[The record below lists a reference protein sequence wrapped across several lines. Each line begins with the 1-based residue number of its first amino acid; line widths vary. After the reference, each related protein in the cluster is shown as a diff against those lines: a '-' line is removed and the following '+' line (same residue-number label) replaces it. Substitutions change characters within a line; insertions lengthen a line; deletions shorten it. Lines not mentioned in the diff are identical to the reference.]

1 MAKSKIIKD
10 LANGTIDTAT
20 ALKRTKVL
28 LSELNDSQL
37 LHWVNCELTGYSDD
51 EELPDYRVVYGQLVG
66 SYFKGSMTR
75 YMQWTNVS
83 LPLGNMPEELQEALL
98 SIRLSEGVSALQ
110 NLSKQYESNDS
121 NFGKVVPA
129 DLFPY
134 IAKWNNDLGM
144 IITSARVIAGK
155 QCLDTVFS
163 AVESRL
169 LDVLLL
175 LEREFGILDDL
186 DIDTSSKSC
195 DEMGKISEQLHQIIF
210 NDYSISIGDG
220 NKIKGTSI
228 LSGQSD

>member
-37 LHWVNCELTGYSDD
+37 THWVNCELTGYSDD
-51 EELPDYRVVYGQLVG
+51 EELPDYRVVPGELMG
-66 SYFKGSMTR
+66 SYIKGSTAR

-83 LPLGNMPEELQEALL
+83 LPLGNMPEEWQEAFL
-98 SIRLSEGVSALQ
+98 SIRLTEGVSALK
-110 NLSKQYESNDS
+110 NLSKQSENSNL
-121 NFGKVVPA
+121 GKTVPA
-129 DLFPY
+129 DLFPH
-134 IAKWNNDLGM
+134 IAQWNNDLGM
-144 IITSARVIAGK
+144 MITSARVTAGK

-186 DIDTSSKSC
+186 DIDTSGKSC
-195 DEMGKISEQLHQIIF
+195 DEMGKISEQLHQIVF
-210 NDYSISIGDG
+210 NDYSIRIGDG
-220 NKIKGTSI
+220 NTIKGTSI
-228 LSGQSD
+228 LTGQSD

>member
-51 EELPDYRVVYGQLVG
+51 EELPDYRVVYGQLMG

-98 SIRLSEGVSALQ
+98 SIRLSEGSVPCKIYLSSMKATIVILERQFPQICFRILQ
-110 NLSKQYESNDS
+110 N
-121 NFGKVVPA
+121 
-129 DLFPY
+129 
-134 IAKWNNDLGM
+134 
-144 IITSARVIAGK
+144 
-155 QCLDTVFS
+155 
-163 AVESRL
+163 
-169 LDVLLL
+169 
-175 LEREFGILDDL
+175 
-186 DIDTSSKSC
+186 
-195 DEMGKISEQLHQIIF
+195 
-210 NDYSISIGDG
+210 
-220 NKIKGTSI
+220 GTMT
-228 LSGQSD
+228 